1 MNFSKSDRFDVLRT
15 RLHRTQNNDI
25 LDSEGEASDVSRS
38 EAVSIEAVV
47 RGNSTVENG
56 VRSADPSA
64 TIPGAV
70 ILGVE
75 YQALGLLRQL
85 SSSGVRCVL
94 VDQDAWGAARFSRY
108 RCPFFQ
114 CPPYD
119 SEQFWPWLVNLQMRE
134 RLKDWL
140 LIATDDEQ
148 VRQIALNIEEAT
160 DRFRYAGIGWKEY
173 RFLYDKRLNYEWC
186 LQHGVRSPLSYLPK
200 TRSDVPRDDLEF
212 PFIVKPAYKRN
223 FKRYSNAKA
232 IVVNSE
238 QELHALLAGQLAA
251 VGIEELIYQEI
262 VPGGGKQQCSYAGLF
277 IEGEPVAAFT
287 AHRLRQHP
295 PDFGRAST
303 YVAATYDPEV
313 ERESRKV
320 LSALK
325 YTGLAEVEWKRDPR
339 DGVLKFLEV
348 NARCWGWHALASRV
362 LGNLP
367 RMLYDSMRGVEVKQ
381 TTPLYGARWVK
392 HITDVPVALDM
403 WRRGELSITE
413 YVGSLC
419 GDVMC
424 CEWHS
429 GDPWPF
435 FLQFL
440 LVPYLLNRR
449 GY

>member
-1 MNFSKSDRFDVLRT
+1 MARENRT
-15 RLHRTQNNDI
+15 
-25 LDSEGEASDVSRS
+25 A
-38 EAVSIEAVV
+38 
-47 RGNSTVENG
+47 ENG
-56 VRSADPSA
+56 ACSTDSSA
-64 TIPGAV
+64 TPPGAV

-85 SSSGVRCVL
+85 RASGVRCVL

-108 RCPFFQ
+108 RCPFFR

-119 SEQFWPWLVNLQMRE
+119 SEQFWPWLVGLQVRE
-134 RLKDWL
+134 GLKGWL
-140 LIATDDEQ
+140 LIPTDDEQ
-148 VRQIALNIEEAT
+148 VRQIALNIEEARG
-160 DRFRYAGIGWKEY
+160 RFRYAGIGWNEY

-186 LQHGVRSPLSYLPK
+186 LQHGIRPPLSYLPK
-200 TRSDVPRDDLEF
+200 TREDVPRDALKY
-212 PFIVKPAYKRN
+212 PFIVKPAFKRN
-223 FKRYSNAKA
+223 FKRYSKAKA
-232 IVVNSE
+232 IVVHSE
-238 QELHALLAGQLAA
+238 HELHALLTGQLSA
-251 VGIEELIYQEI
+251 VDIEELIYQEI
-262 VPGGGKQQCSYAGLF
+262 VPGDGKQQCSYAGLF
-277 IEGEPVAAFT
+277 VEGNPVAAFT

-303 YVAATYDPEV
+303 YVAAEYDPEV
-313 ERESRKV
+313 ELESRKV

-367 RMLYDSMRGVEVKQ
+367 RMLYDYMHGVEVKLAR
-381 TTPLYGARWVK
+381 PRYGARWVK
-392 HITDVPVALDM
+392 HITDAPVVLDL
-403 WRRGELSITE
+403 WRRGDLSIRE
-413 YVGSLC
+413 YIAGLH
-419 GDVMC
+419 GNVMC

-429 GDPWPF
+429 GDPGPF